1 MPTLHRITLSIP
13 TPVATDLRMAAKR
26 LGVSQSG
33 LLVALLTP
41 AISQVA
47 KLVSIAPPRG
57 RKPSAVERRRFRGE
71 SIKVIKDIV
80 GKAVDAAALSS
91 QELDFDTPRPPR

>member
-1 MPTLHRITLSIP
+1 MTTLHRVTLSIP
-13 TPVATDLRMAAKR
+13 TPVATDLRLAAKR

-57 RKPSAVERRRFRGE
+57 RKASAVERRRFRGA
-71 SIKVIKDIV
+71 SIAAIKEV
-80 GKAVDAAALSS
+80 VSKAVDQAA
-91 QELDFDTPRPPR
+91 QIGELPLEPPR

>member
-13 TPVATDLRMAAKR
+13 TSVATDLRVAAKR

-41 AISQVA
+41 SISQVA

-57 RKPSAVERRRFRGE
+57 RKASAVERRRFRGA
-71 SIKVIKDIV
+71 SIALIKETV
-80 GKAVDAAALSS
+80 GKAVDAAAMVSE
-91 QELDFDTPRPPR
+91 ELPLDYPPR

>member
-1 MPTLHRITLSIP
+1 MTTLHRITLSIP

-33 LLVALLTP
+33 LLTALLTP

-57 RKPSAVERRRFRGE
+57 RKAGAAERRRFRGA
-71 SIKVIKDIV
+71 SIAAIQDVV
-80 GKAVDAAALSS
+80 AKAVDAAE
-91 QELDFDTPRPPR
+91 QIGELRLNDPPR